1 MAQKKIK
8 NVSLQS
14 FEIVTKLP
22 NGQFDHVW
30 LEPNGSI
37 VVSEEAITDLVRVAA
52 ERKLIKIS

>member
-30 LEPNGSI
+30 LEPNGCI
-37 VVSEEAITDLVRVAA
+37 VVSDEAITDLVRVAA
-52 ERKLIKIS
+52 ERKLLKIS

>member
-37 VVSEEAITDLVRVAA
+37 VVSDEAITDLVRVAA